1 MKKSL
6 ILLGLCLLSGLG
18 QTQNI
23 LTLKDALT
31 LAIENNFSI
40 ALVKNERD
48 AAHIS
53 NSIGAA
59 GMLPSLNGTVNQ
71 DNQVTNTKQ
80 TFLNG
85 NENNRDGAK
94 SRSLNAAVEMN
105 WTIFNG
111 MKMFATKTKLA
122 EFEAMGDL
130 KVRIQMEQVL
140 ARVSKAYYD
149 AVLSKSQVKSAEKFL
164 AISKKR
170 IDVAKAKVETGKSAK
185 SEWLKAQVY
194 YNADYANYRR
204 LLTQYENSKLGLN
217 QLMTQDLNY
226 KFEVTDSIEPKES
239 MQLDALKKTGIENN
253 TGLQM
258 AKRNLEINHLLLK
271 EINAERL
278 PSLQLR
284 SGYNYSTS
292 NSEAGFLQSARN
304 NGYHYGAGLSWNLFN
319 GNDVNRRTSLA
330 KIGEKSGE
338 YIYKDSLL
346 RFELNLQQAYN
357 IYQTNLELWHF
368 EESNLEIAKQ
378 NYEIAQE
385 QYGQGIISMND
396 LREAEVIYLQN
407 VDRLLVAKYNAKL
420 SELELLRLSGILGK

>member
-6 ILLGLCLLSGLG
+6 IFFSLCLISGLG
-18 QTQNI
+18 QTQTI
-23 LTLKDALT
+23 LTLHDALT

-40 ALVKNERD
+40 ALVKNEQL
-48 AAHIS
+48 AASIN

-94 SRSLNAAVEMN
+94 SRSLNAGVEMS

-122 EFEAMGDL
+122 EFEAMGNL
-130 KVRIQMEQVL
+130 KLRMQMEQVL
-140 ARVSKAYYD
+140 ARVAKAYYD

-204 LLTQYENSKLGLN
+204 LLTQNENSKLGLN

-239 MQLDALKKTGIENN
+239 MAFEALKKTGLENN

-278 PSLQLR
+278 PNLQLR
-284 SGYNYSTS
+284 SGYNFSTS

-407 VDRLLVAKYNAKL
+407 ADRLLVAKYNAKV

>member
-6 ILLGLCLLSGLG
+6 IFLSLCLLSGLG
-18 QTQNI
+18 QTQTI
-23 LTLKDALT
+23 LSLKDALT

-94 SRSLNAAVEMN
+94 SRSLNAGVEMS

-122 EFEAMGDL
+122 EFETMGDL
-130 KVRIQMEQVL
+130 KVRMQMEQVL

-149 AVLSKSQVKSAEKFL
+149 AVLSKAQVKSAEKFL

-194 YNADYANYRR
+194 YNADFANYRR

-226 KFEVTDSIEPKES
+226 RFEVTDSIEPKES
-239 MQLDALKKTGIENN
+239 MQLDALKKAGLENN
-253 TGLQM
+253 NGLQM
-258 AKRNLEINHLLLK
+258 AKRNLEINHLLIK

-284 SGYNYSTS
+284 SGYNYNTS

-330 KIGEKSGE
+330 KIGEKTGE

-346 RFELNLQQAYN
+346 RFELNLQQAFN
-357 IYQTNLELWHF
+357 MYQTNLELWHF

-378 NYEIAQE
+378 NYEIAQD

-407 VDRLLVAKYNAKL
+407 VDRLLVAKYNAKV
-420 SELELLRLSGILGK
+420 SELELLRLSGSLG

>member
-6 ILLGLCLLSGLG
+6 IFLGLCLLSGLG
-18 QTQNI
+18 QTQTI

-40 ALVKNERD
+40 ALVKNEQL
-48 AAHIS
+48 ASSIN

-59 GMLPSLNGTVNQ
+59 GMLPSLNGSVNQ

-111 MKMFATKTKLA
+111 MKMFVTKTKLA

-130 KVRIQMEQVL
+130 KVRMQMEQVL

-164 AISKKR
+164 VISKKR

-194 YNADYANYRR
+194 YNVDYANYRR

-239 MQLDALKKTGIENN
+239 MAFEALKKTGLENN

-278 PSLQLR
+278 PNLQLR
-284 SGYNYSTS
+284 SGYNFSTS

-330 KIGEKSGE
+330 KIVEKSGE

-407 VDRLLVAKYNAKL
+407 VDRLLVAKYNAKV

>member
-1 MKKSL
+1 MKKRL
-6 ILLGLCLLSGLG
+6 IFIGLCLFSSLG
-18 QTQNI
+18 QTQTV
-23 LTLKDALT
+23 LSLKDALT
-31 LAIENNFSI
+31 MAIENNFSI
-40 ALVKNERD
+40 ALVKNEQL
-48 AAHIS
+48 AARIN

-59 GMLPSLNGTVNQ
+59 GILPSLNGTVNQ

-94 SRSLNAAVEMN
+94 SRSLNTGIEMS

-111 MKMFATKTKLA
+111 MKMFATKSKLA

-130 KVRIQMEQVL
+130 KVRMQMEQVL

-149 AVLSKSQVKSAEKFL
+149 AVLSKAQVKSAEKFL

-170 IDVAKAKVETGKSAK
+170 IDVAKVKVETGKSAK

-239 MQLDALKKTGIENN
+239 MAFEALKKTGLENN

-284 SGYNYSTS
+284 SGYNYNTS

-304 NGYHYGAGLSWNLFN
+304 NGYHYGAGLNWNLFN
-319 GNDVNRRTSLA
+319 GNDVNRRISLA

-346 RFELNLQQAYN
+346 RFELNLKQAYN

-378 NYEIAQE
+378 NYEIAQD

-407 VDRLLVAKYNAKL
+407 VDRLLVAKYNAKV
-420 SELELLRLSGILGK
+420 SELELLRMSGSLE

>member
-6 ILLGLCLLSGLG
+6 IFIGLCLLSGLG
-18 QTQNI
+18 QTQTI
-23 LTLKDALT
+23 LSLKDALT

-40 ALVKNERD
+40 ALVKNELN
-48 AAHIS
+48 AARIN

-59 GMLPSLNGTVNQ
+59 GMLPSLNGIVNQ
-71 DNQVTNTKQ
+71 DNQVTNTQQ

-94 SRSLNAAVEMN
+94 SRSLNASVEMN

-111 MKMFATKTKLA
+111 MKMFATKSKLV

-130 KVRIQMEQVL
+130 KVRMQMEQVL

-149 AVLSKSQVKSAEKFL
+149 AVLSKAQVKSAEKFL

-194 YNADYANYRR
+194 YNADFANYKR

-239 MQLDALKKTGIENN
+239 MQLDALKKTGMENN

-284 SGYNYSTS
+284 SGYNYNTS

-378 NYEIAQE
+378 NYEIAQD

-407 VDRLLVAKYNAKL
+407 VDRLLVAKYNAKV
-420 SELELLRLSGILGK
+420 SELELLRLSGSLG

>member
-1 MKKSL
+1 MDS
-6 ILLGLCLLSGLG
+6 
-18 QTQNI
+18 
-23 LTLKDALT
+23 
-31 LAIENNFSI
+31 AIHYYGIS
-40 ALVKNERD
+40 KNE
-48 AAHIS
+48 
-53 NSIGAA
+53 
-59 GMLPSLNGTVNQ
+59 
-71 DNQVTNTKQ
+71 
-80 TFLNG
+80 
-85 NENNRDGAK
+85 
-94 SRSLNAAVEMN
+94 SR
-105 WTIFNG
+105 
-111 MKMFATKTKLA
+111 
-122 EFEAMGDL
+122 
-130 KVRIQMEQVL
+130 
-140 ARVSKAYYD
+140 
-149 AVLSKSQVKSAEKFL
+149 
-164 AISKKR
+164 
-170 IDVAKAKVETGKSAK
+170 
-185 SEWLKAQVY
+185 
-194 YNADYANYRR
+194 
-204 LLTQYENSKLGLN
+204 
-217 QLMTQDLNY
+217 
-226 KFEVTDSIEPKES
+226 
-239 MQLDALKKTGIENN
+239 
-253 TGLQM
+253 
-258 AKRNLEINHLLLK
+258 LLLK

-330 KIGEKSGE
+330 KIVEKSGE

-407 VDRLLVAKYNAKL
+407 ADRLLVAKYNAKV

>member
-6 ILLGLCLLSGLG
+6 ICFSLCLLSGLG
-18 QTQNI
+18 QTQT
-23 LTLKDALT
+23 LLSLKDALT

-40 ALVKNERD
+40 ALVKNEQL
-48 AAHIS
+48 AASIN

-239 MQLDALKKTGIENN
+239 MAFEALKKTGLENN
-253 TGLQM
+253 SGLQM

-284 SGYNYSTS
+284 SGYNYNTS

-420 SELELLRLSGILGK
+420 SELELLRLSGMLG